1 MSFMTATSFFD
12 TNIFLYVVSAA
23 DEDAPKRAK
32 AAALITACDF
42 AISIQVMQE
51 FADAALRKKRLG
63 VTPEEVRIMLEE
75 LAGSYPVLSPT
86 PGLVFRAL
94 DLSRRYQIRYY
105 DAAILA
111 AAQEL
116 GCQTLYTE
124 DLNHGQTYDS
134 VEVINPFL

>member
-1 MSFMTATSFFD
+1 MTVTSFFD
-12 TNIFLYVVSAA
+12 TNVFLYVISSAA
-23 DEDAPKRAK
+23 EDAAKRSRAT
-32 AAALITACDF
+32 ALIASCDF
-42 AISIQVMQE
+42 AISSQVMQE

-63 VTPEEVRIMLEE
+63 VTPEEVRVMLEE
-75 LAGSYPVLSPT
+75 LAANYPVLSPT

-94 DLSRRYQIRYY
+94 DLTRRYEIRYY

-124 DLNHGQTYDS
+124 DFSHGQTYGT
-134 VEVINPFL
+134 VQVINPFL

>member
-1 MSFMTATSFFD
+1 MTATSFFD

-23 DEDAPKRAK
+23 DEDAPKRAI
-32 AAALITACDF
+32 ATALIAACDF

-63 VTPEEVRIMLEE
+63 VTPQEVRVMLEE
-75 LAGSYPVLSPT
+75 LAGNYPVWSPT
-86 PGLVFRAL
+86 PGLVFCAL
-94 DLSRRYQIRYY
+94 DLSRRHQIRYY

-116 GCQTLYTE
+116 GCQALYTE
-124 DLNHGQTYDS
+124 NLNHGQIYDS
-134 VEVINPFL
+134 VQVINPFL

>member
-1 MSFMTATSFFD
+1 MTATSFFD
-12 TNIFLYVVSAA
+12 TNVFLYVVSAA
-23 DEDAPKRAK
+23 AEDAAKRAQ
-32 AAALITACDF
+32 ATALIASCDF

-63 VTPEEVRIMLEE
+63 VTPEEVRVMLEE
-75 LAGSYPVLSPT
+75 LAANYPVLSPT
-86 PGLVFRAL
+86 SGLVFRAL
-94 DLSRRYQIRYY
+94 DLTRRHKIRYY

-124 DLNHGQTYDS
+124 DLSHGQTYDT
-134 VEVINPFL
+134 VQVINPFL

>member
-1 MSFMTATSFFD
+1 
-12 TNIFLYVVSAA
+12 
-23 DEDAPKRAK
+23 
-32 AAALITACDF
+32 
-42 AISIQVMQE
+42 MQE

-63 VTPEEVRIMLEE
+63 VTPEEVRVMLEE
-75 LAGSYPVLSPT
+75 LAANYPVLSPT

-94 DLSRRYQIRYY
+94 DLTRRYEIRYY

-124 DLNHGQTYDS
+124 DLSHGQTYGT
-134 VEVINPFL
+134 VQVINPFL